1 MIVLCYGAGTN
12 TTAMIVGLAARNIT
26 PDLIVMADTG
36 AERPHTYAHIELM
49 QEFLRMIDFPKIT
62 IVKKVDKNGDVLT
75 LEDNLLK
82 QKALPSVAYGFKT
95 CSQKY
100 KTQPVDKFLN
110 NHPDAIAAWKRGEKI
125 TKLIGFDADE
135 AHRAKDY
142 DDAKYKV
149 EFPLI
154 EWGWGR
160 DECISEIKKEGL
172 PLPSKSSCFFCPN
185 MRPHEIMELNALY
198 PHLAER
204 ALRMEANAELTTIKG
219 LGRRFAWS
227 DLLRQ
232 TSMFNDM
239 YESVMPCGCYDGD

>member
-1 MIVLCYGAGTN
+1 MIVLCYGGGTN

-26 PDLIVMADTG
+26 PDLILFADTG
-36 AERPHTYAHIELM
+36 AERPHTYLHINIM

-135 AHRAKDY
+135 AHRTNNY

-154 EWGWGR
+154 EWGWGAM
-160 DECISEIKKEGL
+160 S
-172 PLPSKSSCFFCPN
+172 
-185 MRPHEIMELNALY
+185 A
-198 PHLAER
+198 
-204 ALRMEANAELTTIKG
+204 
-219 LGRRFAWS
+219 
-227 DLLRQ
+227 
-232 TSMFNDM
+232 
-239 YESVMPCGCYDGD
+239 